1 MGAASTTIASILVGV
16 LRSDLGIEADRDR
29 PFRARVPP
37 RADRTDRLEAAWPG
51 TLPLAMCSK
60 RPARMVENLPPI
72 CVVAVRLVDLCLQ
85 HRPHVPRLNAD
96 HRQARFGK
104 NAVKIFVGAG

>member
-1 MGAASTTIASILVGV
+1 
-16 LRSDLGIEADRDR
+16 
-29 PFRARVPP
+29 
-37 RADRTDRLEAAWPG
+37 
-51 TLPLAMCSK
+51 
-60 RPARMVENLPPI
+60 MVENLPPI